1 MLLYKQSRK
10 FCSSKKV
17 NKLLEVS
24 KQTIKEIQEKGLFKR
39 EKQLQSP
46 QSSSIVVNNKRLLNF
61 CANNYLGLSNNPE
74 IIANCTKVLKERG
87 YGMSSVRFICG
98 TQDVHKELEAKLC
111 SFHKTEDAILYSSC
125 FDANTGFFETVLNEQ
140 DAIISDTLNHAS
152 IIDGVRLCKA
162 KKFRYKHIDMED
174 LEEKLKEASEQRVK
188 LIVSDGVFSMDGD
201 IAPLDKI
208 VALAEKYN
216 ANIFIDDSHG
226 IGAIGK
232 TGGGVCELYNNYN
245 IDILTSTMG
254 KALGGGSGGYTTG
267 KKEIIEVLRQRSRPY
282 LFSNSILPLIAS
294 GTTQILTML
303 EKDNS
308 LVTKL
313 NKNTVY
319 FRQNIKKLGY
329 TILGNDICPIVP
341 ILLKDDRLAIEFGVE
356 MIEKYGIYVVGFVFP
371 VVPLGQ
377 SRIRVQISAAH
388 STEDLDFAIEKF
400 RQIGKEKKII

>member
-208 VALAEKYN
+208 VALAERYN